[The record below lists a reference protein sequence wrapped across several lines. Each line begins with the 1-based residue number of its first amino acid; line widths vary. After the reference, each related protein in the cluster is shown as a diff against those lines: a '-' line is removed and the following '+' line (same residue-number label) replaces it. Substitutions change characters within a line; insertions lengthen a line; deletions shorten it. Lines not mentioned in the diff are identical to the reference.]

1 MQAHVRALRQATL
14 EQILQG
20 AMRYAA
26 ERRGDDPRCTKHPA
40 TWLNK
45 GCWSDATPPPQDQPA
60 GCETA
65 SSGFGRSIAAQI
77 HGEDDFTEFLN
88 RIQEQRKRD

>member
-1 MQAHVRALRQATL
+1 MQAYVRALRQATPD
-14 EQILQG
+14 QILQG

-26 ERRGDDPRCTKHPA
+26 ERRGEDPRYTKHPA

-60 GCETA
+60 GRENA
-65 SSGFGRSIAAQI
+65 SSGFGRLIAAQR
-77 HGEDDFTEFLN
+77 HGEDDFTEVLN
-88 RIQEQRKRD
+88 RIQQQLKRD